1 MQEILL
7 PRMQKNQ
14 LLVETFSLGR
24 FMMPGDWL
32 LYLMHMHNFV
42 RRTRMF
48 YPEASPWRKETIR
61 DKNQTKPLKYLNSE
75 VYTSNRV
82 SEKMKTVGVSAS
94 IGASILGGLV
104 KVTGSASYFNDLV
117 IQDNEVKPTIQY
129 LNLIG
134 KA

>member
-1 MQEILL
+1 
-7 PRMQKNQ
+7 
-14 LLVETFSLGR
+14 
-24 FMMPGDWL
+24 
-32 LYLMHMHNFV
+32 
-42 RRTRMF
+42 MF

-61 DKNQTKPLKYLNSE
+61 DKNDTKPLKYLNSE

-117 IQDNEVKPTIQY
+117 IQDNEVKFPIEL
-129 LNLIG
+129 LNQTFQKMLIG
-134 KA
+134 EYRTHENLKALFCDSAPKHTSGLPR

>member
-1 MQEILL
+1 MLEILL

-14 LLVETFSLGR
+14 LLVATSSLGR
-24 FMMPGDWL
+24 FMMQGTWL
-32 LYLMHMHNFV
+32 LYITHNNIMLD
-42 RRTRMF
+42 RTRMF

-61 DKNQTKPLKYLNSE
+61 DKNQTSTDNRYLSSDIF
-75 VYTSNRV
+75 TSNRV

-117 IQDNEVKPTIQY
+117 IQDNEVKFPIEL
-129 LNLIG
+129 LN
-134 KA
+134 